1 MTAPKPVGV
10 QWEQEDETLE
20 GGRPTG
26 NIMFIAVPELT
37 YVALSDAAAK
47 RGITAI
53 QAFAQ
58 ALDLYL
64 KQPPPK

>member
-1 MTAPKPVGV
+1 MATPKPVGI
-10 QWEQEDETLE
+10 QWEQEDQSLD

-26 NIMFIAVPELT
+26 NIMFIALPEAT
-37 YVALSDAAAK
+37 YVAISDAAAK

-64 KQPPPK
+64 KQPPK